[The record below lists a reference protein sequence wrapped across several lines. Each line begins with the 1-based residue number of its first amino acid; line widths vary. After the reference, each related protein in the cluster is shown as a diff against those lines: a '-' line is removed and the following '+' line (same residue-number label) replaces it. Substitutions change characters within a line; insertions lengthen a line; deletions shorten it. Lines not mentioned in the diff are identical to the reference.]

1 MTVIKYPMDMV
12 FSGWSSHPHA
22 CRLDGG
28 QASYCNVVVVSVKP
42 AVWSGVCVFINVLLG
57 YFRHDVIFFCVC
69 VC

>member
-12 FSGWSSHPHA
+12 CSGWSSHPHA